1 MRRISISRSLSIL
14 ALVAMLSSLAS
25 PLSTASEVILPDSY
39 SEAAFTDFITQLDLA
54 SLNKPN
60 SNITFDLSPS
70 LTKDQRNLIIEDVNL
85 SGRFW
90 AKQLNDVKILVLG
103 STTEDFSYLS
113 NKLALILTPTSLT
126 GGWLESK
133 AEQAKLK
140 PNSFHGGMAAGYSK
154 NGQSVI
160 GVYIPAKQN
169 LSNGSILQTTSHE
182 FTHIVQRELFKG
194 NMSPMQCWVR
204 EGQAHYI
211 GYHMAGRNSKAAFA
225 NYWVGMLDMVNP
237 ESGFTG
243 VYKYSAD
250 DFTQWFINNRELSMV
265 SSCDGIEYYVFGA
278 LAYEVLYGKFGS
290 KSVNLYF
297 ANLYKTL
304 DICKDGSDQYLKDCR
319 VVTSIAFKD
328 AFGIAEDEFYDL
340 VGQHIYNSYRW
351 AVKIPRL
358 SDQEAAKIAPLPFKD
373 VMLSNLKPP
382 TLAITAKPS
391 PIKSNIS
398 KKPAKK
404 YPPKENINKNL
415 YYGSRFRIF

>member
-1 MRRISISRSLSIL
+1 MRRKSFSRSLSIL

-25 PLSTASEVILPDSY
+25 PLSTASEVTLPDSY
-39 SEAAFTDFITQLDLA
+39 SDAAFTDFITQLDLA

-60 SNITFDLSPS
+60 INITFDLSPS

-90 AKQLNDVKILVLG
+90 AKQLNNVKILVLG

-113 NKLALILTPTSLT
+113 NKLAMILTPTSLT

-133 AEQAKLK
+133 AEQAKLE
-140 PNSFHGGMAAGYSK
+140 PNSFHGGMAAGYSN

-160 GVYIPAKQN
+160 GVYIPSKKN

-250 DFTQWFINNRELSMV
+250 DFTQWFINNKELSMV
-265 SSCDGIEYYVFGA
+265 SSCDGIEHYVFGA
-278 LAYEVLYGKFGS
+278 WLLKYFT
-290 KSVNLYF
+290 VNLVV
-297 ANLYKTL
+297 
-304 DICKDGSDQYLKDCR
+304 R
-319 VVTSIAFKD
+319 V
-328 AFGIAEDEFYDL
+328 
-340 VGQHIYNSYRW
+340 
-351 AVKIPRL
+351 
-358 SDQEAAKIAPLPFKD
+358 
-373 VMLSNLKPP
+373 
-382 TLAITAKPS
+382 
-391 PIKSNIS
+391 
-398 KKPAKK
+398 
-404 YPPKENINKNL
+404 
-415 YYGSRFRIF
+415 